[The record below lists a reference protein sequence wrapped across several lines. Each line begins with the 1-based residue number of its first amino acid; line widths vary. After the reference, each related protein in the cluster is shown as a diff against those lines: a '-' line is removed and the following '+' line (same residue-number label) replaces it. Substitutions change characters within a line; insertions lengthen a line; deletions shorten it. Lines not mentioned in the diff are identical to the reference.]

1 MWWHTVTHGRGGG
14 GHQNV
19 FTGDA
24 ACGSIAGIQLAV
36 YIIVSLIQGHTDI
49 KFIEMYLW
57 KFGWMVVTIK
67 DRVASRE
74 ICYTFSNKSLNVDR
88 HHGKQ
93 TTNVWIIVTT
103 LKPDIR
109 IDSICKY

>member
-1 MWWHTVTHGRGGG
+1 MLPA
-14 GHQNV
+14 
-19 FTGDA
+19 D
-24 ACGSIAGIQLAV
+24 IAGIQLAV